1 MLIHH
6 APDGYWTG
14 QSREVEARD
23 PVPRGWIVA
32 PSPPEA
38 PAGMVV
44 MWADGWVI
52 AELPAPTLGEL
63 RDQANAAVN
72 AKREAV
78 FAAGFPV
85 SGGALDGQ
93 HLQLRNADDKAN
105 WLIVDK
111 NARLAVAAGAGDVP
125 LIPVRTLENQTITV
139 TPNQA
144 LAVLADLEAWGQAV
158 LARSWALKDQNDAA
172 TEAGDLVGPAELETG
187 WP

>member
-1 MLIHH
+1 MPYTLNSETLTPGQPFTVDDVQYP
-6 APDGYWTG
+6 ANVLDLWPRADLEALGLVWT
-14 QSREVEARD
+14 D
-23 PVPRGWIVA
+23 
-32 PSPPEA
+32 PPE
-38 PAGMVV
+38 P
-44 MWADGWVI
+44 
-52 AELPAPTLGEL
+52 PAPTLEEL
-63 RDQANAAVN
+63 RAQANAAVN

-172 TEAGDLVGPAELETG
+172 EDEAGLTAPADIEVG

>member
-1 MLIHH
+1 MPYSLNGEPL
-6 APDGYWTG
+6 AYG
-14 QSREVEARD
+14 QSFTVADVQYPANVLDLWPRADLEALGLVWTD
-23 PVPRGWIVA
+23 
-32 PSPPEA
+32 SPEP
-38 PAGMVV
+38 
-44 MWADGWVI
+44 
-52 AELPAPTLGEL
+52 PAPTLEEL

-78 FAAGFPV
+78 FATGFPV

-172 TEAGDLVGPAELETG
+172 TEAGELVGPAELETG

>member
-1 MLIHH
+1 MPYSLNGEPLAHGE
-6 APDGYWTG
+6 AFTVAEVQYPANVLDLWPPADLEALGLVWT
-14 QSREVEARD
+14 D
-23 PVPRGWIVA
+23 
-32 PSPPEA
+32 PPE
-38 PAGMVV
+38 P
-44 MWADGWVI
+44 
-52 AELPAPTLGEL
+52 PAPTLEEL
-63 RDQANAAVN
+63 RAQANAAVN

-125 LIPVRTLENQTITV
+125 LIPIRTLENQTITV

-158 LARSWALKDQNDAA
+158 LTRSWALKDQNDAA
-172 TEAGDLVGPAELETG
+172 TEAGDLVSPAELETG

>member
-1 MLIHH
+1 MPFTLNGE
-6 APDGYWTG
+6 ALAYG
-14 QSREVEARD
+14 QSFTIADVQYPANVPDLWSRADLEALGLVWTD
-23 PVPRGWIVA
+23 
-32 PSPPEA
+32 PPE
-38 PAGMVV
+38 PS
-44 MWADGWVI
+44 
-52 AELPAPTLGEL
+52 APTLEAL

-78 FAAGFPV
+78 FAAGFLV

-111 NARLAVAAGAGDVP
+111 NARAAVAAGAGDAP
-125 LIPVRTLENQTITV
+125 LIPIRTLENQTVTV

-144 LAVLADLEAWGQAV
+144 LAVLAALESWGGAV
-158 LARSWALKDQNDAA
+158 MAHSWTLKDAITAAADEASLAAIDLDA
-172 TEAGDLVGPAELETG
+172 G

>member
-1 MLIHH
+1 MPYSLNGETLPYGQPFTVGDVQYP
-6 APDGYWTG
+6 ANVLDLWPRAELEALGLVWT
-14 QSREVEARD
+14 D
-23 PVPRGWIVA
+23 
-32 PSPPEA
+32 PPE
-38 PAGMVV
+38 PS
-44 MWADGWVI
+44 
-52 AELPAPTLGEL
+52 APTLEAL

-78 FAAGFPV
+78 FAAGFLV

-144 LAVLADLEAWGQAV
+144 LAVLAALESWGGAV
-158 LARSWALKDQNDAA
+158 MAHSWTLKDAITAA
-172 TEAGDLVGPAELETG
+172 ADEASLAEIDLDSG

>member
-1 MLIHH
+1 MPYRL
-6 APDGYWTG
+6 DGDALSPGLSFTVGDVQYPANVLDLWPRADLEALGLVWT
-14 QSREVEARD
+14 D
-23 PVPRGWIVA
+23 
-32 PSPPEA
+32 PPEPSA
-38 PAGMVV
+38 Q
-44 MWADGWVI
+44 
-52 AELPAPTLGEL
+52 TLEEL

-85 SGGALDGQ
+85 SSGALDGQ

-125 LIPVRTLENQTITV
+125 LIPIRTLENQTITV

-172 TEAGDLVGPAELETG
+172 TEAGELVGPAELETG